1 MRADEGQGDLELQP
15 GEPAVFASERKLLQD
30 DSQDIRDLFGV

>member
-15 GEPAVFASERKLLQD
+15 RQSAVVARERKLVWD
-30 DSQDIRDLFGV
+30 DSQDMRDLFGV

>member
-15 GEPAVFASERKLLQD
+15 RQSAVVASERKLLRYGPQD
-30 DSQDIRDLFGV
+30 MRDGFRV